1 MSPMPT
7 YDYQCNACEY
17 IFDEFNTITARDE
30 PCAAPCPKCAKCDVR
45 RGYINAPS
53 GAVDTTMSAETQAPG
68 FNEVMERM
76 KKIVPKRDQ
85 WTLDSAQQ
93 NRAGRYGLKHRR

>member
-1 MSPMPT
+1 
-7 YDYQCNACEY
+7 
-17 IFDEFNTITARDE
+17 
-30 PCAAPCPKCAKCDVR
+30 
-45 RGYINAPS
+45 
-53 GAVDTTMSAETQAPG
+53 MSADTVAPG